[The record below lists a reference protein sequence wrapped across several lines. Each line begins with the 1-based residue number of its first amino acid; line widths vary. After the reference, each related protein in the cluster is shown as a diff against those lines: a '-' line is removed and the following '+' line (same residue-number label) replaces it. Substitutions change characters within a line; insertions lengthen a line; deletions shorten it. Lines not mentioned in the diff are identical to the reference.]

1 MKNLI
6 FEKDDIKKNFA
17 IALAVLACLFRLF
30 LSYTQYATIYPPL
43 APLDDDLMFKAAQSI
58 VRGKWLG
65 DYTWLTI
72 SKHAFFAVWLAF
84 LHKFNIPF
92 LVGNMSLWI
101 FIIWYRWN
109 PSTISYL
116 SSSFR

>member
-17 IALAVLACLFRLF
+17 IAVAVLACLFRLF

-72 SKHAFFAVWLAF
+72 SKHAFLPFGLRFCINLIFPFWWAICLCGF
-84 LHKFNIPF
+84 F
-92 LVGNMSLWI
+92 LV
-101 FIIWYRWN
+101 
-109 PSTISYL
+109 
-116 SSSFR
+116 

>member
-43 APLDDDLMFKAAQSI
+43 APLDDDLTVS
-58 VRGKWLG
+58 
-65 DYTWLTI
+65 YTHLT
-72 SKHAFFAVWLAF
+72 L
-84 LHKFNIPF
+84 P
-92 LVGNMSLWI
+92 
-101 FIIWYRWN
+101 
-109 PSTISYL
+109 TICSV
-116 SSSFR
+116 